1 MDSSAK
7 RKSQAANAT
16 NTPESGTPK
25 TTAKSVA
32 TTTSGSASGSAAT
45 SGSTSGSAATPGQTA
60 TPERAASSG
69 RAASSDR
76 AASSGR
82 ASSSGATPA
91 SSASHELPDARVKV
105 LVEPAAGEFG
115 GLFALLT
122 GLLLLSV
129 STGIAM
135 FMSQMIKE
143 QMSHLPQSSQRLPA
157 DAQMAPDYG
166 ETTAFIAFLVLA
178 SLATIL
184 LLVGAYLG
192 ALETRGRLRRR
203 VEPGSIVVTM
213 EKAKVGLSSAGTPI
227 DVEKVIDASAGLLD
241 KIGFLRGATAVIG
254 AAVIVFVCAI
264 LVLILA

>member
-32 TTTSGSASGSAAT
+32 TTTSGSASGSAVT

-60 TPERAASSG
+60 TPE

-105 LVEPAAGEFG
+105 LVGPAAGEFG

>member
-1 MDSSAK
+1 
-7 RKSQAANAT
+7 
-16 NTPESGTPK
+16 
-25 TTAKSVA
+25 
-32 TTTSGSASGSAAT
+32 
-45 SGSTSGSAATPGQTA
+45 
-60 TPERAASSG
+60 
-69 RAASSDR
+69 
-76 AASSGR
+76 
-82 ASSSGATPA
+82 
-91 SSASHELPDARVKV
+91 
-105 LVEPAAGEFG
+105 
-115 GLFALLT
+115 
-122 GLLLLSV
+122 
-129 STGIAM
+129 M

>member
-32 TTTSGSASGSAAT
+32 TTTSGSASGSAVT
-45 SGSTSGSAATPGQTA
+45 SGRTSGSAATP
-60 TPERAASSG
+60 SG

-213 EKAKVGLSSAGTPI
+213 AKAKVGLSSAGTPI